1 MPFLPRTLD
10 SNHIRVQ
17 ILAGPCINVKT
28 QDIWPFGMKMKIW
41 LNQSMSNSK
50 ARNLGKVNGK
60 DSAGEK
66 DGEIIARIKE
76 ITH

>member
-1 MPFLPRTLD
+1 
-10 SNHIRVQ
+10 
-17 ILAGPCINVKT
+17 
-28 QDIWPFGMKMKIW
+28 MKMKIW